1 MRTVVLRVVGL
12 MAAWLLWICI
22 PSAHSEGISV
32 AFSDPATQGLV
43 QVHLAKGTIRVQTSS
58 EGEVRVEATSNPSGI
73 SMKSELHERGM
84 QRIDISKTGLTIEET
99 DNVMLVR
106 AQSQI
111 RAVDLKLQ
119 VPPRTSLR
127 LSTLGK
133 GGIYVDGVEGSID
146 ASSVNGEVELRNI
159 SGPTNVHAINA
170 GVSVTFVGAMPP
182 QDMFFG
188 SVNGTID
195 VTLGADL
202 GCSLRIETHAGQVY
216 TDFDIQ
222 MEPTP
227 ILTQAVGSGKTVS
240 QPAVQRAIRGTLNGG
255 GKQILFRSLGGAIY
269 IRKAPR

>member
-1 MRTVVLRVVGL
+1 MKTGVLRMVGW

-22 PSAHSEGISV
+22 PRAHSEEISV
-32 AFSDPATQGLV
+32 AFSDPATPGLV
-43 QVHLAKGTIRVQTSS
+43 QVHLAKGAIRVQTSS
-58 EGEVRVEATSNPSGI
+58 EGEVRVEAMRHPSGI
-73 SMKSELHERGM
+73 SRAPDLLELGM
-84 QRIDISKTGLTIEET
+84 QRIDTSNTGLTIEET
-99 DNVMLVR
+99 DNVMAVR
-106 AQSQI
+106 VQSQV
-111 RAVDLKLQ
+111 RAVDLRLQ

-159 SGPTNVHAINA
+159 SGPANVHAIN
-170 GVSVTFVGAMPP
+170 GRVSVTFVGATPS

-195 VTLGADL
+195 ATLGADI
-202 GCSLRIETHAGQVY
+202 GCSLWIETHAGQVY

-222 MEPTP
+222 MAPTP
-227 ILTQAVGSGKTVS
+227 ILTQAVKSGKTVS
-240 QPAVQRAIRGTLNGG
+240 QPAVQRGIRGTLNGG